1 MVRIIGRDDIKTA
14 AGRISG
20 RVRRTPVLRGDKL
33 DALFGAEV
41 YFKPENLQLTGS
53 FKIRGA
59 MNKILSLSDEERAK
73 GIIASSSGNHAQGV
87 AYAAKMLGIKATLVL
102 PENAPKSKIEGTR
115 ALGAEVVLHGFDSIQ
130 RYKKL
135 YEIKAEKGYTLVH
148 SFNDPE
154 LIAGQGTSG
163 LEIIEDIPDVDTV
176 VVPLGGGGLLAGV
189 ATAIKETRSS
199 VRIVAVEP
207 ESIQRYAESRKAGK
221 PVEVPMGATLADGL
235 MITMTGEHT
244 YPLIDKYV
252 DEIVPASDEFIRKAL
267 MEIVFK
273 SKLLVEPSLSRRGC
287 GASGFLQGQTR
298 REDMLLSLRR
308 QHRPGEACILSTTR
322 DGVIFRGGEAE
333 RAGHENA
340 PLPAAFPPVFARRI
354 VKRVHCTTQEYSMHF
369 AMPLSFIY
377 NI

>member
-1 MVRIIGRDDIKTA
+1 MVRIIGLDDIETA

-20 RVRRTPVLRGDKL
+20 RVRRTPVLRGDGL

-59 MNKILSLSDEERAK
+59 MNKILSLSDEERSR

-115 ALGAEVVLHGFDSIQ
+115 ALGADVVLHGFDSIQ

-163 LEIIEDIPDVDTV
+163 LEIIEDLPDVDTV

-189 ATAIKETRSS
+189 ATAIKETRPS

-207 ESIQRYAESRKAGK
+207 ESIQRYAESRKEGK
-221 PVEVPMGATLADGL
+221 PVEVPMGETLADGL
-235 MITMTGEHT
+235 MITMTGDHT

-252 DEIVPASDEFIRKAL
+252 DEIVPAADEFIRKAL

-273 SKLLVEPSLSRRGC
+273 SKLLVEPS
-287 GASGFLQGQTR
+287 ASVGVASALQG
-298 REDMLLSLRR
+298 SFKVK
-308 QHRPGEACILSTTR
+308 PGEKICFFLS
-322 DGVIFRGGEAE
+322 GGNIDPEKLA
-333 RAGHENA
+333 
-340 PLPAAFPPVFARRI
+340 
-354 VKRVHCTTQEYSMHF
+354 
-369 AMPLSFIY
+369 SFIATETA
-377 NI
+377 